1 MEITKITL
9 EFLSVLLWPTAFIV
23 FIIIFR
29 SPLRQLVSNIAT
41 GLRSAKNIRLK
52 VGGVQVESDI
62 LRKAENRMEEI
73 AKENDLEKR
82 LELAKQPLL
91 ADDAIRK
98 ISKNE
103 LKCLKKLCEERIDNA
118 LLLQY
123 QRGDETNIEYKTFD
137 KLAKLGL
144 VESIP
149 AYYFDDV
156 GWLTPK
162 GIEVLKKLN
171 VESEPATMQGTRVEQ
186 GA

>member
-1 MEITKITL
+1 MEIAKIAL
-9 EFLSVLLWPTAFIV
+9 QFLSVLLWPTAFIV

-29 SPLRQLVSNIAT
+29 SPLQQLVSNIAT
-41 GLRSAKNIRLK
+41 GLRNARNIRLK

-103 LKCLKKLCEERIDNA
+103 LKWLKKLCE
-118 LLLQY
+118 
-123 QRGDETNIEYKTFD
+123 
-137 KLAKLGL
+137 
-144 VESIP
+144 
-149 AYYFDDV
+149 
-156 GWLTPK
+156 
-162 GIEVLKKLN
+162 
-171 VESEPATMQGTRVEQ
+171 
-186 GA
+186 